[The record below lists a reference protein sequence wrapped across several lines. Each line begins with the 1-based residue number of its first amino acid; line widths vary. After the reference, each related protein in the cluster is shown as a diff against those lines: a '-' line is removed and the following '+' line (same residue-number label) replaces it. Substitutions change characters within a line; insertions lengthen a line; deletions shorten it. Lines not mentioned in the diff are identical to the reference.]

1 MKKAL
6 LATIALAAL
15 SVASAN
21 VAQAADKLRFAIVPK
36 AMNNPYFDLSHNGCV
51 AEAAKLGNVECV
63 YIGPIEH
70 EPATQV
76 QIIQDLIS
84 QHIDGLAIS
93 VADAGSVTKVIQQA
107 RDAGIPVITFDSDA
121 PDSAR
126 QAYVGTDNHALGV
139 VIAQQ
144 LIKVHPGGG
153 TYAMVSGGPAASNL
167 ADRVQGVRDG
177 LKADKW
183 TEIPNSV
190 QFCNDDQ
197 SLAVQQMQDLA
208 TANPNINAIIP
219 VGGWPLFAPEAYK
232 RFVDS
237 QRARFDSGKLSIV
250 SADTLQVE
258 VDLLKAGYVNALVGQ
273 QPDAMGAKAMDLLN
287 DLKAGKTVDKIT
299 YVGVSPMTK
308 ASL

>member
-1 MKKAL
+1 MKKL
-6 LATIALAAL
+6 LFATIALAAL
-15 SVASAN
+15 SLS
-21 VAQAADKLRFAIVPK
+21 AQAAEKPRFAIVPK

-51 AEAAKLGNVECV
+51 AEAAKLGVECV
-63 YIGPIEH
+63 YTGPIEH

-76 QIIQDLIS
+76 QIIQDLVS

-93 VADAGSVTKVIQQA
+93 VADAGSVAKVIQQA

-139 VIAQQ
+139 VIGQQ
-144 LIKVHPGGG
+144 LAKLRPQGG
-153 TYAMVSGGPAASNL
+153 TYAMVSGGPAAQNL

-177 LKADKW
+177 LKGTKW

-208 TANPNINAIIP
+208 TANPGIGAIVPI
-219 VGGWPLFAPEAYK
+219 GGWPLFAAQAYK

-237 QRARFDSGKLSIV
+237 QRARFDAGTFSIV

-258 VDLLKAGYVNALVGQ
+258 LDLLKAGYVNALIGQ
-273 QPDAMGAKAMDLLN
+273 QPDAMGAKAMDLLAA
-287 DLKAGKTVDKIT
+287 LKAGKPVAKIT
-299 YVGVSPMTK
+299 YVGVTPVTK
-308 ASL
+308 ETL

>member
-1 MKKAL
+1 MKKLL
-6 LATIALAAL
+6 LAAVALAAL
-15 SVASAN
+15 SLS
-21 VAQAADKLRFAIVPK
+21 AQAAEKLRFAIVPK

-51 AEAAKLGNVECV
+51 AEAAKLGVECV
-63 YIGPIEH
+63 YTGPIEH

-76 QIIQDLIS
+76 QIIQDLVS
-84 QHIDGLAIS
+84 QRIDGLAIS

-126 QAYVGTDNHALGV
+126 QAYVGTDNHALGM
-139 VIAQQ
+139 VIGQQ
-144 LIKVHPGGG
+144 LSKLRPQGG
-153 TYAMVSGGPAASNL
+153 TYAMVSGGPAAQNL

-177 LKADKW
+177 LKGTKW
-183 TEIPNSV
+183 TEIANSV

-208 TANPNINAIIP
+208 TANPGIGAIVPI
-219 VGGWPLFAPEAYK
+219 GGWPLFAPQAYK

-237 QRARFDSGKLSIV
+237 QRARFDAGAFSIV

-258 VDLLKAGYVNALVGQ
+258 LDLLQAGYVNALVGQ
-273 QPDAMGAKAMDLLN
+273 QPDAMGAKAMDLLAA
-287 DLKAGKTVDKIT
+287 LKAGKPVDKVT
-299 YVGVSPMTK
+299 YVGVTPVTK
-308 ASL
+308 ASM